1 MSENFASS
9 FMSALASFEKK
20 HGYKASGAEL
30 ESLKAA
36 HVRNF
41 WRGMASRLFSVDMDQ
56 LSEEEQDELIEKAK
70 RKNDET
76 VMAKEMEEKRV
87 MHGMDADRQDIAYR
101 YFLSTVPP
109 RYSDAQL
116 SDFSSSSAVASHILN
131 GGSCLILGPVGA
143 GKTRLM
149 YAVAKSL
156 AKNYEYGEV
165 VVSSLTM
172 LLAGI
177 TANGGQSWQQY
188 ASEHYGTKT
197 KLLMLDEVDKIK
209 ASSLDYEITNL
220 IIGERYDNKLQTVM
234 VGNGTIENIRGILG
248 DAVISRMIGEKDGGK
263 LFQLSMSIKDRRQ

>member
-1 MSENFASS
+1 MSENFTAS
-9 FMSALASFEKK
+9 FMSALASFEKT
-20 HGYKASGAEL
+20 HGNKASGEEL

-36 HVRNF
+36 HVKKF

-76 VMAKEMEEKRV
+76 VMAKELEAKRV
-87 MHGMDADRQDIAYR
+87 MHGMNADRQDSAYR

-109 RYSDAQL
+109 RYIDAQL
-116 SDFSSSSAVASHILN
+116 SDFSSSSTVASHILN

-156 AKNYEYGEV
+156 ARNYEYGEV

-188 ASEHYGTKT
+188 ASEHYGKNT

-209 ASSLDYEITNL
+209 ASSFDYEITNL

-248 DAVISRMIGEKDGGK
+248 DAVISRMVGEKDGGK